1 MPARSALTSEGQPE
15 SRGADP
21 LSLLPDTQVPGRL
34 FGGRFVVPVLVLLAI
49 SLFFILA
56 VLTGAAIHY
65 DLAEAAK
72 SRRSVQQAFMTAES
86 AMASTITDYA
96 SWDDA
101 VIHLVD
107 GMDANW
113 ADRNIG
119 VYLGAIHQITTS
131 LVVDRDGSVI
141 YASQNGK
148 SLPEPE
154 KWGPLSPALFR
165 MVGAAQ
171 AAPSGRPGPITG
183 LVSVN
188 GMLFMAAASDI
199 RSEDGG
205 APRPDGR
212 VLIFLKPFDRPA
224 ALAMARPLLDEVD
237 ILTVRPT
244 SGMARLEL
252 PLSEAFSPE
261 GAPAVAWLSWPAPMP
276 ALRFLMTLSWFL
288 LPLLLVLLGAAF
300 LVLQHVQR
308 EALRDMVGI
317 GVFKRVQVRTRHLV
331 DSVPDLL
338 CVLRQG
344 RIDIINSAG
353 CKLLG
358 VSSPADVQAQTF
370 VDLLSPAGRVA
381 FQRLLRQDQRGE
393 DDQDRWQMLELV
405 NREGTIVPVELS
417 VQPIGGEAEGELVVI
432 ARDRRL
438 ELARRAQMHAADTR
452 AAIAER
458 AKVHFLANISHE
470 LRTPLNAIIGF
481 SAILRDE
488 LLGNLGAPQYRDYA
502 VDIHDGGV
510 YLLRLVNDLLDIA
523 RLDAGELELREG
535 WLDMATLL
543 DRCER
548 LTTQKAVE
556 RNGRINTRL
565 EVPGL
570 RILGDEVRLKQMLV
584 NLISNAVIYSYT
596 PGEVL
601 VTVGIDPVSGDI
613 IIKVADKGIG
623 MTVEAMRLA
632 LEPFAQV
639 DTGFSRRQAGA
650 GLGLPLAKGYAEA
663 HGGSLTL
670 QSAPGRGTTV
680 SIRLPASRVQ
690 QPVPSV
696 S

>member
-1 MPARSALTSEGQPE
+1 MQARSALPPVEQLQSGGVDP
-15 SRGADP
+15 SPLLADAQASVP
-21 LSLLPDTQVPGRL
+21 LV
-34 FGGRFVVPVLVLLAI
+34 GGRFVAPVLVLLATG
-49 SLFFILA
+49 LFVILA
-56 VLTGAAIHY
+56 VLAGAAIHY
-65 DLAEAAK
+65 DLAEAVK
-72 SRRSVQQAFMTAES
+72 SRRGLQQAFGTAQA
-86 AMASTITDYA
+86 AMASTIIDYA

-101 VIHLVD
+101 VTHLVD
-107 GMDANW
+107 RLDAEW

-131 LVVDRDGSVI
+131 LVIDRDGSVV

-154 KWGPLSPALFR
+154 KWEPLSPALLR
-165 MVGAAQ
+165 MAGAAQ
-171 AAPSGRPGPITG
+171 AAPAGRPGPITG

-188 GMLFMAAASDI
+188 GMLFLAAASDI
-199 RSEDGG
+199 RAETGG
-205 APRPDGR
+205 AVRADGR
-212 VLIFLKPFDRPA
+212 VLVFMKPLDRPA
-224 ALAMARPLLDEVD
+224 VLAMAKPLVEEVD
-237 ILTVRPT
+237 ILTVRPAG
-244 SGMARLEL
+244 GMASLEL
-252 PLSEAFSPE
+252 PLLEAFSPE
-261 GAPAVAWLSWPAPMP
+261 GAPPVAWLSWPAPMP

-288 LPLLLVLLGAAF
+288 LPLLLILLGVAF
-300 LVLQHVQR
+300 LVLQRVQR

-317 GVFKRVQVRTRHLV
+317 GTLQRAQLRTRHLV

-344 RIDIINSAG
+344 RVDIINSVG
-353 CKLLG
+353 CRILG
-358 VSSPADVQAQTF
+358 FPSSADVQARPF
-370 VDLLSPAGRVA
+370 VDLVSPAGRVA
-381 FQRLLRQDQRGE
+381 FQRLLRQEQQA
-393 DDQDRWQMLELV
+393 DDHPERWQILELV
-405 NREGTIVPVELS
+405 NRDGAIVPVELS
-417 VQPIGGEAEGELVVI
+417 VQPIGGESEGELVVI
-432 ARDRRL
+432 ARDRRQ

-452 AAIAER
+452 AAVAER

-488 LLGNLGAPQYRDYA
+488 LLGSLGAPQYRDYA

-523 RLDAGELELREG
+523 KLDAGELELREG
-535 WLDMATLL
+535 WLDIATLL

-548 LTTQKAVE
+548 LMAQKAAE
-556 RNGRINTRL
+556 RNSRIITKL
-565 EVPGL
+565 EVQGL

-584 NLISNAVIYSYT
+584 NLINNAIIYSHT
-596 PGEVL
+596 SGEVL
-601 VTVGIDPVSGDI
+601 VTGGVDPACGDVV
-613 IIKVADKGIG
+613 IKIVDKGIG

-639 DTGFSRRQAGA
+639 DTGFARRQAGA